1 MNKKIAGTE
10 IEEIRKQVEKEF
22 PEDPALQEV
31 HIARKF
37 IAKEA
42 ELAGMSY
49 IEFIRLWKK
58 QKDAGIIGD

>member
-1 MNKKIAGTE
+1 MNKKIAGAE

-49 IEFIRLWKK
+49 IEFIKLWKK
-58 QKDAGIIGD
+58 QKDAEVTGN